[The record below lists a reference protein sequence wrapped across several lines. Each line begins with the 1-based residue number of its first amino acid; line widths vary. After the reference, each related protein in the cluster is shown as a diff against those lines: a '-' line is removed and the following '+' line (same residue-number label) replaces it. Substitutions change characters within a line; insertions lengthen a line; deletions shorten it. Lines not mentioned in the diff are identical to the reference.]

1 MPISARGPAALG
13 AVTVTVLLAVV
24 GGCSSGADKSGA
36 GEGGSALL
44 EGLGALADEKSA
56 KQVTYLDSAEVRK
69 VSKGDS
75 KRFAIVSQPGGGLLN
90 SFGTVPWGEHLELS
104 QIGLSVDTPE
114 TGHWEGSFD
123 AKAITGSLKSDG
135 YERSERDGVDIWTD
149 SGKSGMA
156 FRVSE
161 DEISYSSTE
170 GSDPLSAVTPK
181 EGSSLADNKDYRR
194 AAECLGDVYRAD
206 FNPLTSSDS
215 ARLAALGQRATAAGK
230 NTEVL
235 CFVVK
240 DDKTAER
247 LEARLRAVVS
257 DKSPKFDG
265 TKVTVEK
272 GDRPFVRAVVPDTDS
287 QRAGRLIVGDEEL
300 WLTVADL

>member
-1 MPISARGPAALG
+1 MRITLRGSTLG
-13 AVTVTVLLAVV
+13 AVALSTVLLAAV
-24 GGCSSGADKSGA
+24 GGCSSDSDKSGA
-36 GEGGSALL
+36 GASGSALL
-44 EGLGALADEKSA
+44 GGLGALADEKSA
-56 KQVTYLDSAEVRK
+56 KEVTYLDSAEVRK

-75 KRFAIVSQPGGGLLN
+75 ERFAFVSQPGGGLLN
-90 SFGTVPWGEHLELS
+90 SYEAAPWGEHLKLT
-104 QIGLSVDTPE
+104 QIDNSVDTPE

-123 AKAITGSLKSDG
+123 AKAITGALKSNG
-135 YERSERDGVDIWTD
+135 YERSGRDGGDVWTD

-156 FRVSE
+156 FRVTE
-161 DEISYSSTE
+161 DEISYSATK

-206 FNPLTSSDS
+206 FSPRVSSDS
-215 ARLAALGQRATAAGK
+215 APLAALGQRATSAAK

-247 LEARLRAVVS
+247 LEAKLRSVVS

-272 GDRPFVRAVVPDTDS
+272 GDQPFVRALVPDTAA
-287 QRAGRLIVGDEEL
+287 QRPGRLIVSDVEL
-300 WLTVADL
+300 WMAVADL